1 MNIILLGAPGSGKG
15 TQAEFIEKYLS
26 VRSIS
31 TGNIIRSELK
41 SGTKLG
47 LEAKSYIEKGLLL
60 PDEIVI
66 NMVKETVAKPEY
78 KNGFILDGFPRT
90 IAQAEALGRLNVNID
105 KVIDIEVDD
114 QSIINRLSGRRVCEN
129 CGASYH
135 LENKKPEKPGT
146 CDKCHSTLIQRK
158 DDQVGT
164 IKERLKI
171 YHEQTEPLKEYYK
184 REGKLV
190 EIEGN
195 KSVEETKSLVLKSL
209 EE

>member
-41 SGTKLG
+41 SGTKFG

-66 NMVKETVAKPEY
+66 NIVKETVTKPEY

-158 DDQVGT
+158 DDQVET

-184 REGKLV
+184 RAGKLV

>member
-78 KNGFILDGFPRT
+78 ESGFILDGFPRT

-158 DDQVGT
+158 DDQVET

>member
-66 NMVKETVAKPEY
+66 NMVKETVTKPEY

-158 DDQVGT
+158 DDQVET

>member
-60 PDEIVI
+60 PDEVVI
-66 NMVKETVAKPEY
+66 NMVKEAVTKPEY

-135 LENKKPEKPGT
+135 LENKKPEKPGI

-158 DDQVGT
+158 DDQVET

-195 KSVEETKSLVLKSL
+195 KSVEETESLVLKSL

>member
-60 PDEIVI
+60 PDEVVI
-66 NMVKETVAKPEY
+66 NMVKETVTKPEY
-78 KNGFILDGFPRT
+78 ENGFILDGFPRT

-158 DDQVGT
+158 DDQVET

>member
-41 SGTKLG
+41 SGTKFG

-66 NMVKETVAKPEY
+66 NMVKETVTKPEY
-78 KNGFILDGFPRT
+78 ENGFILDGFPRT

-158 DDQVGT
+158 DDQVET

-184 REGKLV
+184 RAGKLV